1 LLANLLDYKSRK
13 GFYHIQRIY
22 TYNLTYFRGDL
33 MQTVLTD
40 NLPFPLFI
48 ATSDG
53 SIRYCNDVLLQN
65 IQRADVL
72 NKNIT
77 EVFDHWVDLRGGRIT
92 YASCLGKNCIF
103 LNDYIPE
110 SNDFVYI
117 GTFSSELIS
126 LVEELEDSKRLNREL
141 DAIIENSYDGIYI
154 TDKNGITV
162 KTNSAIERLTGIPK
176 EYYIGKNVDQLM
188 KRGIL
193 QKSVTHRVLEKKRS
207 VSLVQEN
214 HLGRETLLTGN
225 PVLNEKG
232 EIESIVT
239 NIRDLSEL
247 NELQS
252 ALKKAN
258 QLNDQFKK
266 EIERLKGKMV
276 RHNGVI
282 VRSQEMKLIYDTA
295 LRVANVDATVLI
307 LGETGTG
314 KDVLARFIHE
324 NSERSQT
331 GKFIKLNCGA
341 IPPDLLESELF
352 GYEGGAFT
360 GAKTKGKPG
369 MFELANEGVLF
380 LDEVGELPLSLQV
393 KLLRVLQEMEVQRI
407 GGTKPI
413 QLNVRIIAATNRNL
427 KEMVT
432 NGDFREDLFY
442 RLNVVPI
449 KLPRLAD
456 RKDDILPLVDYY
468 IELMNTKYQKQK
480 QVSSSLND
488 FFYQYNWPGNVREL
502 ANLIERMVLVT
513 EEDLMK
519 VDHLPVE
526 YKPSKGVPEV
536 MEVMTL
542 KEATELAEERM
553 IRLALKKYTTTYEI
567 AEALRT
573 SQPTIVRKL
582 KKYGLTIDKKG

>member
-1 LLANLLDYKSRK
+1 
-13 GFYHIQRIY
+13 
-22 TYNLTYFRGDL
+22 
-33 MQTVLTD
+33 MQAVLTD
-40 NLPFPLFI
+40 KLPFSYFI
-48 ATSDG
+48 ASSDG
-53 SIRYCNDVLLQN
+53 SIRYCNDVLLQH
-65 IQRADVL
+65 IQLQDIT
-72 NKNIT
+72 NKNISH
-77 EVFDHWVDLRGGRIT
+77 VFDRWEELRSGKII
-92 YASCLGKNCIF
+92 YASCQGENCIF
-103 LNDYIPE
+103 LNEYLPSSDE
-110 SNDFVYI
+110 VVYI
-117 GTFSSELIS
+117 GTFSSELFS
-126 LVEELEDSKRLNREL
+126 LVKELEEAKRVNREL

-193 QKSVTHRVLEKKRS
+193 QKSVTHRVLEKKRP

-225 PVLNEKG
+225 PVMNEKG

-258 QLNDQFKK
+258 QLNDHFKK
-266 EIERLKGKMV
+266 EIERLRGKMV
-276 RHNGVI
+276 RPNGVI
-282 VRSQEMKLIYDTA
+282 VRSPEMKLIYDTA

-314 KDVLARFIHE
+314 KDVLARFIYE
-324 NSERSQT
+324 NSERRQT
-331 GKFIKLNCGA
+331 GDFIKLNCGA

-369 MFELANEGVLF
+369 MFELANNGVLF
-380 LDEVGELPLSLQV
+380 LDEVGELPVSLQV

-413 QLNVRIIAATNRNL
+413 KLNVRVIAATNRNL
-427 KEMVT
+427 KEMVSI
-432 NGDFREDLFY
+432 GDFREDLFY

-449 KLPRLAD
+449 SLPRLAD
-456 RKDDILPLVDYY
+456 RKDDILPLVDSYL
-468 IELMNTKYQKQK
+468 EVMNTKYQKQK
-480 QVSSSLND
+480 QATSSLNE
-488 FFYQYNWPGNVREL
+488 FFYQYQWPGNVREL
-502 ANLIERMVLVT
+502 ANLIERIVLVT
-513 EEDLMK
+513 EEDLLTI
-519 VDHLPVE
+519 DHLPAEYRPTKALAVE
-526 YKPSKGVPEV
+526 VNE
-536 MEVMTL
+536 MMTL
-542 KEATELAEERM
+542 KEATELAEER
-553 IRLALKKYTTTYEI
+553 ILRIAIKKYTTTYEI
-567 AEALRT
+567 AEALNS

-582 KKYGLTIDKKG
+582 KKYNLSFN

>member
-1 LLANLLDYKSRK
+1 M
-13 GFYHIQRIY
+13 
-22 TYNLTYFRGDL
+22 TYCRGDSMPAL
-33 MQTVLTD
+33 LTD
-40 NLPFPLFI
+40 NLPFSIFI
-48 ATSDG
+48 ATAEG
-53 SIRYCNDVLLQN
+53 SIRYYNDSLLQN
-65 IQRADVL
+65 IHRMDVL
-72 NKNIT
+72 NKNIND
-77 EVFDHWVDLRGGRIT
+77 VFDHWVELRGGRIT
-92 YASCLGKNCIF
+92 YASYQGKNCIF
-103 LNDYIPE
+103 LSDYIPD
-110 SNDFVYI
+110 STDLVYI
-117 GTFSSELIS
+117 GTFSSELVS
-126 LVEELEDSKRLNREL
+126 LVEELEEAKRLNREL

-154 TDKNGITV
+154 TDKNGITL

-225 PVLNEKG
+225 PVLNDEG
-232 EIESIVT
+232 EIDSIVT

-247 NELQS
+247 NELQT

-258 QLNDQFKK
+258 QLNDKFKK
-266 EIERLKGKMV
+266 EIEELKGKMV
-276 RHNGVI
+276 RPNSVI
-282 VRSQEMKLIYDTA
+282 VRSQEMKIIYDTA

-314 KDVLARFIHE
+314 KDVLARFIHD
-324 NSERSQT
+324 NSERRET
-331 GKFIKLNCGA
+331 GNFIKLNCGA

-380 LDEVGELPLSLQV
+380 LDEVGELPVSLQV

-413 QLNVRIIAATNRNL
+413 KLNVRVIAATNRNL
-427 KEMVT
+427 KEMVAK
-432 NGDFREDLFY
+432 GEFREDLFY

-449 KLPRLAD
+449 ELPRLAN
-456 RKDDILPLVDYY
+456 RKDDILPLVDYFTKV
-468 IELMNTKYQKQK
+468 MNTKYQKHK
-480 QVSSSLND
+480 QVSSNLND

-502 ANLIERMVLVT
+502 ANLIERMILVT
-513 EEDLMK
+513 EEDIMT
-519 VDHLPVE
+519 VDHLPPE
-526 YKPSKGVPEV
+526 YRPSESFTPQVNE
-536 MEVMTL
+536 MMTL
-542 KEATELAEERM
+542 KEATELAEER
-553 IRLALKKYTTTYEI
+553 ILRLAMKKHTTTYEI

-582 KKYGLTIDKKG
+582 KKYGLTYE

>member
-1 LLANLLDYKSRK
+1 
-13 GFYHIQRIY
+13 
-22 TYNLTYFRGDL
+22 
-33 MQTVLTD
+33 MQAVLTD
-40 NLPFPLFI
+40 KLPFSYFI
-48 ATSDG
+48 ASSDG
-53 SIRYCNDVLLQN
+53 SIRYCNDVLLQH
-65 IQRADVL
+65 IQLQDIT
-72 NKNIT
+72 NKNISN
-77 EVFDHWVDLRGGRIT
+77 VFDRWEELRSGKII
-92 YASCLGKNCIF
+92 YASCQGKDCIF
-103 LNDYIPE
+103 LNEYLPSSDE
-110 SNDFVYI
+110 VVYI
-117 GTFSSELIS
+117 GTFSSELLS
-126 LVEELEDSKRLNREL
+126 LVEELEEAKRVNREL

-193 QKSVTHRVLEKKRS
+193 QKSVTHRVLEKKRP

-225 PVLNEKG
+225 PVLNDKG

-258 QLNDQFKK
+258 QLNDHFKK
-266 EIERLKGKMV
+266 EIERLRGKMI
-276 RHNGVI
+276 RPNGVI
-282 VRSQEMKLIYDTA
+282 VRSPEMKLIYDTA

-314 KDVLARFIHE
+314 KDVLARFIYE
-324 NSERSQT
+324 NSERRQT
-331 GKFIKLNCGA
+331 GDFIKLNCGA

-360 GAKTKGKPG
+360 GARAKGKPG
-369 MFELANEGVLF
+369 MFELANNGVFF
-380 LDEVGELPLSLQV
+380 LDEVGELPVSLQV

-413 QLNVRIIAATNRNL
+413 KLNVRVIAATNRNL
-427 KEMVT
+427 KEMVAI
-432 NGDFREDLFY
+432 GDFREDLFY

-449 KLPRLAD
+449 SLPRLAD
-456 RKDDILPLVDYY
+456 RKDDILPLVDSYL
-468 IELMNTKYQKQK
+468 EVMNTKYQKQK
-480 QVSSSLND
+480 QATSSLNE
-488 FFYQYNWPGNVREL
+488 FFYQYQWPGNVREL
-502 ANLIERMVLVT
+502 ANLIERIVLVT
-513 EEDLMK
+513 EDDLLTI
-519 VDHLPVE
+519 DHLPAEYRPTKVLAVE
-526 YKPSKGVPEV
+526 VNE
-536 MEVMTL
+536 MMTL
-542 KEATELAEERM
+542 KEATELAEER
-553 IRLALKKYTTTYEI
+553 ILRLAIKKYTTTYEI
-567 AEALRT
+567 AEALNS

-582 KKYGLTIDKKG
+582 KKYNLTL